1 MADLNQYRQF
11 VQDILT
17 ELHGYNQGNPNQGV
31 DSQIILDTDRDHYLL
46 LDVGWQEK
54 KYVYAVFV
62 HLDIKDGKIW
72 IQRNNTDISI
82 AERLREKGVNQAD
95 IVLGSRSPFLRQFS
109 GYAIV

>member
-17 ELHGYNQGNPNQGV
+17 ELHGYNQGNPDRGV

-62 HLDIKDGKIW
+62 HIDIKDGKIW
-72 IQRNNTDISI
+72 I
-82 AERLREKGVNQAD
+82 
-95 IVLGSRSPFLRQFS
+95 
-109 GYAIV
+109 